1 MKFEQVLTTNPTTE
15 ILIPVAKLTLM
26 IHVSRSSLYDWI
38 NPKSSRYD
46 PTFPTPIK
54 VGRATRW
61 LLSEIKD
68 WIEAK
73 AKKRDTTQLDTLTPQ
88 K

>member
-1 MKFEQVLTTNPTTE
+1 MKFEQNLSTHATAE
-15 ILIPVAKLTLM
+15 ILIPVAKLASI
-26 IHVSRSSLYDWI
+26 IHISRSSLYDWI

-61 LLSEIKD
+61 LLSEIND

-73 AKKRDTTQLDTLTPQ
+73 TKARDISQLCTLTPQ
-88 K
+88 N

>member
-1 MKFEQVLTTNPTTE
+1 MKFEQVLTTNPTAE
-15 ILIPVAKLTLM
+15 MLIPVTQLASM
-26 IHVSRSSLYDWI
+26 IHVSRSSLYDWM

-46 PTFPTPIK
+46 PTFPAPIK

-61 LLSEIKD
+61 LLSEINN

-73 AKKRDTTQLDTLTPQ
+73 AKARNNIQLSTLTPQ
-88 K
+88 N